1 MQNFSYIKI
10 IMLMEDGK
18 WSSGR
23 KMENNIEVIVYF
35 WIMMNQEIV
44 SKTDRTKSKGFIVSI
59 IILKIINTT
68 KSNNLTNNC
77 RRAIERKVK
86 LVCVDE
92 LN

>member
-1 MQNFSYIKI
+1 
-10 IMLMEDGK
+10 
-18 WSSGR
+18 
-23 KMENNIEVIVYF
+23 
-35 WIMMNQEIV
+35 MNQEIV
-44 SKTDRTKSKGFIVSI
+44 SKTDRTKSKGFIVLI